1 MTQHQLQGRSEKEI
15 LWFQRRDTLK
25 AAAAWVAMGG
35 LPAAMAQQRSNIV
48 ELRGDAL
55 LNGNRLQNGQT
66 ILTGDQIQTGPG
78 SNLMFVIGNSAFQV
92 RENSVMTVERGS
104 TLNTVSL
111 LRMITGAVVSVWGKG
126 SNRSI
131 IMPTLTAG
139 IRGTGVYAE
148 VFADQG
154 NRSYFCNCYGTVDM
168 ESNGQRTLSQSSYH
182 QVLGRGRAQKR
193 PPSDPFWGEV
203 ARPGR
208 SPADPRQRDQPQR
221 RGTGIPGRPGQPAD
235 GLADQRQERRQGRT
249 GLYGPAAGPD
259 APGADAGAP
268 SNPVNARPPS
278 I

>member
-55 LNGNRLQNGQT
+55 LNGRQLQNGQT

-92 RENSVMTVERGS
+92 RENSFMTVERGS

-111 LRMITGAVVSVWGKG
+111 LRLLTGAVVSAWGRG

-131 IMPTLTAG
+131 ILPTLTAG

-148 VFADQG
+148 VFASQG

-168 ESNGQRTLSQSSYH
+168 ESTARRLC
-182 QVLGRGRAQKR
+182 RR
-193 PPSDPFWGEV
+193 PATTS
-203 ARPGR
+203 R
-208 SPADPRQRDQPQR
+208 SGAKWNPK
-221 RGTGIPGRPGQPAD
+221 T
-235 GLADQRQERRQGRT
+235 
-249 GLYGPAAGPD
+249 AAG
-259 APGADAGAP
+259 
-268 SNPVNARPPS
+268 
-278 I
+278 